1 MKKGTSIKMKI
12 LLITSSITAFIYI
25 FWRLFFTIP
34 TQHGMISLIVGL
46 SLAIAE
52 TIGVIEAFSH
62 YKSLS
67 LKKEPERPQ
76 IPVDLYPHV
85 DVFIATHSESTEL
98 LYKTVNGCIHME
110 YPDKV
115 KFIFTYVM
123 IQTG

>member
-67 LKKEPERPQ
+67 SINVQNYFQLISSYKIPMQKEKTLTQ
-76 IPVDLYPHV
+76 ILV
-85 DVFIATHSESTEL
+85 
-98 LYKTVNGCIHME
+98 
-110 YPDKV
+110 
-115 KFIFTYVM
+115 
-123 IQTG
+123 